1 MKTNIRRMLDQSV
14 EDLDSHMTESLYYCL
29 PANIGTR
36 LASILMDRPI
46 ARPLINQM
54 IKEFKLPYENL

>member
-14 EDLDSHMTESLYYCL
+14 EDLDSHMTNNLYYCL
-29 PANIGTR
+29 PATIGAR
-36 LASILMDRPI
+36 LADILMDRPI

-54 IKEFKLPYENL
+54 IKEFKLPYESL